1 IPCYTQL
8 DVTVETT
15 LYSAETTQVKAKWRK
30 YYTSLNSTTAVK
42 KDKVPLNRA
51 SSRRPIDVHKN
62 IYVTKNFTTDIRQN
76 AEHPHDYGI
85 IIVHYHKTGYVLSRF
100 LMKEVVSLEYN
111 ALGLYERAKKELR
124 INQYYISGYDEEI
137 GTQIAFSRV
146 GSWNQNAFDARKHD
160 KKTKCP
166 PGFSLAK
173 STIYLQE
180 SPDFFCSDEDLANN
194 ILKDETKGTKII
206 HFVRNPFDMVLSNYF
221 YHSQDPTPEV
231 WVHTDNPCETHYAD
245 GETLASHVLPA
256 LTMDIDGTLA
266 TKITPNH
273 LESVTSM
280 CRAIFRSTQELRN
293 LTFYEHLMTLD
304 KWDGLRLA
312 TAQMIVASSKANNH
326 LAGGDI
332 LRMANNLIRFKLL
345 QSSSTDSIPKE
356 KREKVLLLTM
366 SMGEYMSNTKEYM
379 INFHEFIFGRG
390 NVTVSREQIVN
401 AAQKRVSNVEKTKAK
416 GTQHVTSG
424 KHDDKDE
431 LKARLRHDPILGPIL
446 NETEVLV
453 NDALRRSR
461 QFLSAEFEMQ

>member
-1 IPCYTQL
+1 M
-8 DVTVETT
+8 
-15 LYSAETTQVKAKWRK
+15 
-30 YYTSLNSTTAVK
+30 
-42 KDKVPLNRA
+42 PLNRA

-111 ALGLYERAKKELR
+111 ARGLYERAKKEER
-124 INQYYISGYDEEI
+124 NNQYYISGYDEEM
-137 GTQIAFSRV
+137 GEQIAFTRV
-146 GSWNQNAFDARKHD
+146 GSWNRNAFYARQHD
-160 KKTKCP
+160 KKTNCP
-166 PGFSLAK
+166 PGFSLEK

-180 SPDFFCSDEDLANN
+180 SPDFFCSDEDLANKMLGIPSDDEVSNLNKTIANDHLLDN
-194 ILKDETKGTKII
+194 ILKVETKGTKII

-231 WVHTDNPCETHYAD
+231 WVHTDNPCESHYAD

-256 LTMDIDGTLA
+256 LTMDIDGAPA
-266 TKITPNH
+266 TEITHNQ
-273 LESVTSM
+273 LESVTSL
-280 CRAIFRSTQELRN
+280 CRSLFRSTLELRN

-312 TAQMIVASSKANNH
+312 TAQMIVASSKANH
-326 LAGGDI
+326 YRAGGDI